1 MNAPDSTSERD
12 IQLIREVADRVM
24 TGVPTQVEPFPATP
38 TEWATTYRIHV
49 AGSAP
54 DGVARVLNPRL
65 SAPESIRAEFELA
78 RELGTAGIGPAILY
92 ADHHTGLAVMEH
104 APGGHLTEP
113 ATARQAEW
121 TADLLKRL
129 HGLPNT
135 GRPRLQDFKV
145 SESLAAVRQRID
157 AHPSLDIYA
166 EAIGRYAETGRFL
179 KETTP
184 VEKLCH
190 NDLNPTNI
198 LFGESRSWLIDFDH
212 MGLGD
217 PFFDLATVIL
227 SLRLRP
233 DTEDHFLRHYFRCP
247 PTAAES
253 RRLESTK
260 SIVLLRYALMT
271 LALLPL
277 SFDFAKTAVSE
288 KELSPPFVFRRDENE
303 SHETAVYRLSRA
315 FLVNGLNW

>member
-1 MNAPDSTSERD
+1 MMA
-12 IQLIREVADRVM
+12 
-24 TGVPTQVEPFPATP
+24 GVPTRVEPFPATP

-54 DGVARVLNPRL
+54 DRVARVLNPRL
-65 SAPESIRAEFELA
+65 STPESIRAEFELA
-78 RELGTAGIGPAILY
+78 RELGAAGIGPAILY
-92 ADHHTGLAVMEH
+92 ADHRTGLAVMEH
-104 APGGHLTEP
+104 APGGHLTGL

-135 GRPRLQDFKV
+135 GRPRLQDSKV
-145 SESLAAVRQRID
+145 SESLAAARQRID
-157 AHPSLDIYA
+157 AHPSLNIYT
-166 EAIGRYAETGRFL
+166 EAIGRYAEAGQFL

-217 PFFDLATVIL
+217 VFFDLATVIL

-233 DTEDHFLRHYFRCP
+233 GTEDHFLRHYFRRP
-247 PTAAES
+247 PTVAES

-260 SIVLLRYALMT
+260 STVLLRYALMT

-277 SFDFAKTAVSE
+277 SFDFAKATVNE
-288 KELSPPFVFRRDENE
+288 KELSPPFVFRRNENE
-303 SHETAVYRLSRA
+303 SHEAAVYRLSRA
-315 FLVNGLNW
+315 FLAGGLNW